1 MREFS
6 TLKAAC
12 LEVLSLDEKLA
23 RRTKDL
29 ADLLTYLGSHHPVV
43 YADVISN
50 LTFGSTESTPLVGEQ
65 TNKQKEN
72 KQT

>member
-1 MREFS
+1 M
-6 TLKAAC
+6 TDPKLMVD
-12 LEVLSLDEKLA
+12 LLA

-50 LTFGSTESTPLVGEQ
+50 LTFGSTEPTPLVGEQ
-65 TNKQKEN
+65 TKTKQQQE
-72 KQT
+72 KQNG